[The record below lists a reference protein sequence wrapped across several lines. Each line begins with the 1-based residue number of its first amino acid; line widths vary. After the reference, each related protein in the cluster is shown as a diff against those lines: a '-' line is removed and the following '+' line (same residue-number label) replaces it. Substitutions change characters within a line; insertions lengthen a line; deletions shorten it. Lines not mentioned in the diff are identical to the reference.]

1 MKKFRL
7 KKGDTV
13 KVVAGSEKG
22 KIGKIVKLHRDSDR
36 VTIEGVA
43 KKIRHKKITSDGSG
57 GRISVFA
64 PIHIS
69 NVAFYDVS
77 SASVSKIGFVF
88 GDEVVGVNSDN
99 DDSKENL
106 NNSKK
111 TKKRFIK
118 SLKKEIN

>member
-1 MKKFRL
+1 M
-7 KKGDTV
+7 
-13 KVVAGSEKG
+13 
-22 KIGKIVKLHRDSDR
+22 
-36 VTIEGVA
+36 
-43 KKIRHKKITSDGSG
+43 
-57 GRISVFA
+57 FA

>member
-13 KVVAGSEKG
+13 KVIAGSEKG
-22 KIGKIVKLHRDSDR
+22 KVGKIVKLHRDSDR
-36 VTIEGVA
+36 VIVDGVA
-43 KKIRHKKITSDGSG
+43 KKIRHKKIASDGSG
-57 GRISVFA
+57 GRISVFV

-69 NVAFYDVS
+69 NVALYDVS

-88 GDEVVGVNSDN
+88 NDVEVSSDS
-99 DDSKENL
+99 DDAGSSV